1 MATNSDTTDKQ
12 LWTDPPFKSGDTV
25 EWRVDP
31 DDKAKQPIMIVLDD
45 LDLFDGLIT
54 AHPVGRP
61 HEMLIVV
68 PRELTA
74 IAVLS

>member
-1 MATNSDTTDKQ
+1 MATHSAPTDKQ
-12 LWTDPPFKSGDTV
+12 LWTDPPLKSGDTV

-31 DDKAKQPIMIVLDD
+31 DDMTKEPIMIVLDD

-61 HEMLIVV
+61 NELLIVI
-68 PRELTA
+68 PRELTP
-74 IAVLS
+74 IPVLS